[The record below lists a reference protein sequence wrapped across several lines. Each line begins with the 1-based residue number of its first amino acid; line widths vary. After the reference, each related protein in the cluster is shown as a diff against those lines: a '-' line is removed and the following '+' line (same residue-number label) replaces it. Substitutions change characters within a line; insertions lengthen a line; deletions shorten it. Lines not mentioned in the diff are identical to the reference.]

1 LPRASRSSKAA
12 PLSVGLDIVE
22 IARIKKAGTPA
33 FLRRVFSRS
42 EIAYCKGKKSQ
53 WQHFAVRFAAKEA
66 VYKALGLDGVALRD
80 ISVARDLDGRPRV
93 GLRGKPLPHV
103 ALSLAPT
110 AHYAAAV
117 AVNTPAA
124 RRPGR

>member
-1 LPRASRSSKAA
+1 MPRASRSSKAA

-22 IARIKKAGTPA
+22 IARIRKAGTPA

-80 ISVARDLDGRPRV
+80 IAVARDLDGRPSV
-93 GLRGKPLPHV
+93 VLRG
-103 ALSLAPT
+103 
-110 AHYAAAV
+110 
-117 AVNTPAA
+117 
-124 RRPGR
+124 

>member
-1 LPRASRSSKAA
+1 MPRASRSSKAA

-22 IARIKKAGTPA
+22 IARIRKAGTPA

-66 VYKALGLDGVALRD
+66 VYKALGLEGVALRD
-80 ISVARDLDGRPRV
+80 ISVARDVDGRPSV
-93 GLRGKPLPHV
+93 VLNGKPLPSV
-103 ALSLAPT
+103 ALSLSHSD
-110 AHYAAAV
+110 HYAAAV
-117 AVNTPAA
+117 AV
-124 RRPGR
+124 RSSR